1 MRDIDISERVAK
13 VTQELRFL
21 SEQMQWKSFQ
31 SSSQGDQALIL
42 NGLLKNGLVE
52 DLRTAVDQL
61 SQFLWCYIDS
71 VAAQAAAED
80 SPVPAEH
87 LQQITSMLRL
97 LHQSACPTENPL
109 AFVERMT
116 AVVERR
122 LEAHT
127 KALPFR
133 RM

>member
-1 MRDIDISERVAK
+1 MRDISERVAK
-13 VTQELRFL
+13 VTLELRCL

-31 SSSQGDQALIL
+31 SSSQGDQDQIL

-52 DLRTAVDQL
+52 DLRAAVDQL
-61 SQFLWCYIDS
+61 SHFLWCYIDS
-71 VAAQAAAED
+71 VAAQAASED
-80 SPVPAEH
+80 SPVQAEH
-87 LQQITSMLRL
+87 LERITEMLRL

-122 LEAHT
+122 LETHT

>member
-1 MRDIDISERVAK
+1 
-13 VTQELRFL
+13 
-21 SEQMQWKSFQ
+21 MQWKSFQ
-31 SSSQGDQALIL
+31 SSSQGDQAQIL

-61 SQFLWCYIDS
+61 SHFLWCYIDS
-71 VAAQAAAED
+71 VAAHAAAED
-80 SPVPAEH
+80 SPVQAEH
-87 LQQITSMLRL
+87 LERITDMLRL
-97 LHQSACPTENPL
+97 LHQSAYPTENPL

-122 LEAHT
+122 LETHT

>member
-1 MRDIDISERVAK
+1 MRDISERVAK
-13 VTQELRFL
+13 VTQELRSL

-31 SSSQGDQALIL
+31 SSSQGDQDQIL

-61 SQFLWCYIDS
+61 SHFLWCYIDS
-71 VAAQAAAED
+71 VAAHAASED
-80 SPVPAEH
+80 SPIPAEQ
-87 LQQITSMLRL
+87 LERITDMLRL
-97 LHQSACPTENPL
+97 LHQSAYPTENPL

-116 AVVERR
+116 AVVEQR

>member
-1 MRDIDISERVAK
+1 MRDISERVAK
-13 VTQELRFL
+13 LTQELRTL
-21 SEQMQWKSFQ
+21 SEQMQWKAFQ
-31 SSSQGDQALIL
+31 SSSRRDQDQIL

-61 SQFLWCYIDS
+61 SHFLWCYIDS
-71 VAAQAAAED
+71 VAASAAAED
-80 SPVPAEH
+80 SPIQAEQ
-87 LQQITSMLRL
+87 LAQITSMLRL

-116 AVVERR
+116 AAVDQH
-122 LEAHT
+122 LETHT
-127 KALPFR
+127 KSLPLR

>member
-1 MRDIDISERVAK
+1 MRDISERVAK
-13 VTQELRFL
+13 VTQELRCL

-31 SSSQGDQALIL
+31 SSSQGDQAQIL

-61 SQFLWCYIDS
+61 SHFLWCYIDS
-71 VAAQAAAED
+71 VAAHAAAED
-80 SPVPAEH
+80 SPVQAEH
-87 LQQITSMLRL
+87 LERITDMLRL
-97 LHQSACPTENPL
+97 LHQSAYPTENPL

-116 AVVERR
+116 AVVEQR

>member
-1 MRDIDISERVAK
+1 MKDISERVAK

-31 SSSQGDQALIL
+31 SSSQGDQDQIL

-61 SQFLWCYIDS
+61 SHFLWCYIDS
-71 VAAQAAAED
+71 VAAHAAAED
-80 SPVPAEH
+80 SPVPAEQ
-87 LQQITSMLRL
+87 LERITDMLRL
-97 LHQSACPTENPL
+97 LHQSAYPTENPL

-116 AVVERR
+116 AVVEQR

-127 KALPFR
+127 KGLPLR